1 MTGPTSLSE
10 NWPTDEM
17 NVRGTTENF
26 YVALPIAFFSGLG
39 VAVSLLDDQTSSL
52 VGVAISAS
60 LLPPAVNAGLLW
72 ITYIFAEKN
81 VVPPTQCQLNTT
93 ENFNATLENLNH
105 TTDNSVDDEI
115 EWISCAKWFNN
126 SDSDYNW
133 TIWIDADEF
142 ANATAERIHCL
153 DWFNVTDNED
163 SLFNSTTMTTAVEA
177 DQGGRRLFKR
187 AFRPTSTTGGV
198 GSKRNVTTP
207 EDLCTVEE
215 IDEHKNEFYDNGAIS
230 LLLTLANIFL
240 IWLSGMLMFRIKE
253 ILPVKKTVFWEDLGI
268 ARKVYTERAVLSSEH
283 YTASTKKKSN
293 DEAAPSTG

>member
-1 MTGPTSLSE
+1 
-10 NWPTDEM
+10 M

-72 ITYIFAEKN
+72 ITYFFAQKN
-81 VVPPTQCQLNTT
+81 VIPPTQCQLNTT
-93 ENFNATLENLNH
+93 ENFNATREYLNH
-105 TTDNSVDDEI
+105 TTTTDNSVDDEI

-187 AFRPTSTTGGV
+187 AFRPTSTTAASNRSSV
-198 GSKRNVTTP
+198 GNGEVITP

-283 YTASTKKKSN
+283 YTASTTKKSN
-293 DEAAPSTG
+293 DEASPSTG